1 MDKHGQ
7 FLSAVLVMMLAL
19 IMIAMFSVYAMILE
33 GNGNVYTSLTSSSI
47 SSYMAEQIA
56 NQYSNIMQFSSSV
69 NSTFS
74 GMLKNFIAGYYP
86 SYVLADSLLNYTNLT
101 YDYVM
106 PPNVTVPNSVEAY
119 VGVILNNTQS
129 SPTPA
134 PFQQMI
140 NVPNTTSFWNY
151 INTTSGY
158 FGQNVEFFY
167 GNGKIIP
174 SWLESYNSSSGKWWI
189 KIGTI
194 SASSVTKIY
203 MGFAS
208 KTTNLFNTNNVG
220 EAPQLSSTYAEYDDG
235 ASVFTQYGGR
245 SWSSFTFV
253 GGTWTSVNG
262 YLQQT
267 ATTGSYAGGPAAL
280 IESTSYPATG
290 SYILGAAFDY
300 TTEADA
306 RVGIIAVATPTTTP
320 DVFGYRFI
328 GQQGSSGAGFI
339 SFLNDQVA
347 WVVDNIYQ
355 GVISTDYTMIITNAG
370 GTWSG
375 NLYSGYGETGTIL
388 TSLSATSYSA
398 NNEEGT
404 NTGYVGISAAYN
416 GATLVANPIN
426 VMWFYMH
433 AYPPSG
439 VMPSVTFGSVA

>member
-47 SSYMAEQIA
+47 SSYMAGQIA
-56 NQYSNIMQFSSSV
+56 NQYLNIMPFSLSV
-69 NSTFS
+69 NNTFS

-101 YDYVM
+101 YDYAM

-119 VGVILNNTQS
+119 VSVILNNTQS

-167 GNGKIIP
+167 GNGKTIP
-174 SWLESYNSSSGKWWI
+174 SWLESYNSSSGRWWI

-208 KTTNLFNTNNVG
+208 KTTNLFNTKDVG
-220 EAPQLSSTYAEYDDG
+220 EAPQISSTYAEYDDG
-235 ASVFTQYGGR
+235 ANIFNNY
-245 SWSSFTFV
+245 WNFA
-253 GGTWTSVNG
+253 GTSLPSGLTAFGYPSTVNNGFIPTTGNGPSYVYTSV
-262 YLQQT
+262 
-267 ATTGSYAGGPAAL
+267 SSSL
-280 IESTSYPATG
+280 IGEM
-290 SYILGAAFDY
+290 GAS
-300 TTEADA
+300 AD
-306 RVGIIAVATPTTTP
+306 VSII
-320 DVFGYRFI
+320 
-328 GQQGSSGAGFI
+328 GFTNSI
-339 SFLNDQVA
+339 PSF
-347 WVVDNIYQ
+347 
-355 GVISTDYTMIITNAG
+355 STDYYPGSGTYAFYTGYMGYYQPGQTGNIFYSTSSSITSIASPVP
-370 GTWSG
+370 TTSFYVSG
-375 NLYSGYGETGTIL
+375 FYWQTGHQEWWTNYESI
-388 TSLSATSYSA
+388 SATNSL
-398 NNEEGT
+398 
-404 NTGYVGISAAYN
+404 ISAPPTDYLVMGSDEGWTAYWLR
-416 GATLVANPIN
+416 TR
-426 VMWFYMH
+426 
-433 AYPPSG
+433 AYPPNG
-439 VMPSVTFGSVA
+439 VMPSVTFSSVV

>member
-56 NQYSNIMQFSSSV
+56 NQYSNIMPFSSSV

-140 NVPNTTSFWNY
+140 NVPNTASFWNY

-220 EAPQLSSTYAEYDDG
+220 EAPQLPSTYAEYDDG
-235 ASVFTQYGGR
+235 ANVFNNYWNFAGTSLPSGWSGSGYTINNGLSIPYSSYAITTTDYGLNAAQVLDFYGDFPLAT
-245 SWSSFTFV
+245 SADNAGFGYTLSSSAVTSSTAIQTWFEINNGVWSDD
-253 GGTWTSVNG
+253 
-262 YLQQT
+262 
-267 ATTGSYAGGPAAL
+267 YAGGLVDNGASYAATAAL
-280 IESTSYPATG
+280 ATG
-290 SYILGAAFDY
+290 SNVYTVYWPSSSSASFSVNYGAVTTLTSDIY
-300 TTEADA
+300 TSQL
-306 RVGIIAVATPTTTP
+306 P
-320 DVFGYRFI
+320 I
-328 GQQGSSGAGFI
+328 GGANTQGSQATAGP
-339 SFLNDQVA
+339 
-347 WVVDNIYQ
+347 IYW
-355 GVISTDYTMIITNAG
+355 GRIR
-370 GTWSG
+370 
-375 NLYSGYGETGTIL
+375 
-388 TSLSATSYSA
+388 
-398 NNEEGT
+398 
-404 NTGYVGISAAYN
+404 
-416 GATLVANPIN
+416 
-426 VMWFYMH
+426 

>member
-1 MDKHGQ
+1 MDKQGQ

-19 IMIAMFSVYAMILE
+19 IMIAMFSVYAIILE

-47 SSYMAEQIA
+47 SSYMAGQIA
-56 NQYSNIMQFSSSV
+56 NQYSNIMPFSSSV

-101 YDYVM
+101 YDYAM

-119 VGVILNNTQS
+119 VSVILNNTQS

-174 SWLESYNSSSGKWWI
+174 SWLESYNSSSGRWWV
-189 KIGTI
+189 KVGTI

-235 ASVFTQYGGR
+235 ANVFNFYANFAGTSLNTSKWTVSGITYTVNNGFSATATSAEGYIISKNVAINPATNIIDFYGTNFQTSTN
-245 SWSSFTFV
+245 SWTAV
-253 GGTWTSVNG
+253 GAIDGGETGGT
-262 YLQQT
+262 
-267 ATTGSYAGGPAAL
+267 
-280 IESTSYPATG
+280 
-290 SYILGAAFDY
+290 
-300 TTEADA
+300 
-306 RVGIIAVATPTTTP
+306 
-320 DVFGYRFI
+320 
-328 GQQGSSGAGFI
+328 SGAGYGSMI
-339 SFLNDQVA
+339 VA
-347 WVVDNIYQ
+347 SWPTSSQ
-355 GVISTDYTMIITNAG
+355 TNSWQRSSAG
-370 GTWSG
+370 
-375 NLYSGYGETGTIL
+375 L
-388 TSLSATSYSA
+388 TT
-398 NNEEGT
+398 
-404 NTGYVGISAAYN
+404 SAAMQTSSAAAVWTVEPVSSTSTNFYINYGGLQTVSADADTYPLYEGLIAAGAN
-416 GATLVANPIN
+416 GAAYTFSEAVTITWYR
-426 VMWFYMH
+426 VR
-433 AYPPSG
+433 AYPPNG
-439 VMPSVTFGSVA
+439 VMPSVSFGSVA